1 MGTVLVVLL
10 ALAAVAFVA
19 YPLVRGMRQ
28 RPIPSVPDLETQMA
42 YADAEEIELDFR
54 TGKLDEAEYE
64 ALTRRTAAATDDELE
79 RRIQAMRK
87 TRRRAAKPA
96 AGQASQRRWSAP
108 TAAPPTTQAT
118 SSASSAASRCKGA
131 VRTTEAQRTQRVWRC
146 PPRGLSCN
154 GGGTG
159 AMHFG
164 SRGAPTCAPSNLS
177 YVKEGMT

>member
-96 AGQASQRRWSAP
+96 AAARGTCPRCGVPYDPGDRFCAKCGASLA
-108 TAAPPTTQAT
+108 
-118 SSASSAASRCKGA
+118 
-131 VRTTEAQRTQRVWRC
+131 EALVC
-146 PPRGLSCN
+146 AHC
-154 GGGTG
+154 
-159 AMHFG
+159 
-164 SRGAPTCAPSNLS
+164 GAPYDPGDKFC
-177 YVKEGMT
+177 VKCGKPL